1 MAILFDLLSEL
12 VLSLPGFQ
20 SSLLSSRISPESE
33 RPSITVVD
41 LLCKCVLDHLEPNKA
56 PPHREEFASG
66 LISLLHSLC
75 FRLPSVALE
84 R

>member
-20 SSLLSSRISPESE
+20 SSLLSSRIPAQNESPSTAV
-33 RPSITVVD
+33 ID
-41 LLCKCVLDHLEPNKA
+41 LLCKCVLDHLEPNKTQ
-56 PPHREEFASG
+56 PHPEEFASG
-66 LISLLHSLC
+66 LISLLDSLC

-84 R
+84 K